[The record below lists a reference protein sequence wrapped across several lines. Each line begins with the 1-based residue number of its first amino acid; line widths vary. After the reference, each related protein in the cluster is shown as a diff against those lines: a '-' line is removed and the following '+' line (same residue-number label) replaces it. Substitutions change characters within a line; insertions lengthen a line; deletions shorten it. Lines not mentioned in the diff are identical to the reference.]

1 MRVYLLRHAKTTD
14 SLKGLHQKDDSSVIP
29 DLVWGVDFSNLKYEK
44 VYSSPLLRARQT
56 AELLF
61 NTFEVVDF
69 IHEAKS
75 PRLLYGKPKEF
86 GRKFWDKHLS
96 EFSRDSDWKFD
107 GGESFNEVV
116 TRAQKFKKFLKNRNH
131 KSVIVVGHGTFFRH
145 FIGINFFGKD
155 YDYSKYKKWLWPM
168 EWGNLEVKKIRI

>member
-14 SLKGLHQKDDSSVIP
+14 TLEGLCQKDNSPIIP
-29 DLVWGVDFSNLKYEK
+29 DLVGEVNFSDLKYEK

-61 NTFEVVDF
+61 HTFEVVDF
-69 IHEAKS
+69 IYEVRF

-86 GRKFWDKHLS
+86 GRKFWDKHFP
-96 EFSRDSDWKFD
+96 EFSKDTNWTYDNS
-107 GGESFNEVV
+107 ESFNEIVA
-116 TRAQKFKKFLKNRNH
+116 RAQKFREFLKERRH
-131 KSVIVVGHGTFFRH
+131 ESVLVVGHGAFFRH
-145 FIGINFFGKD
+145 FIGVNMFGRD

-168 EWGNLEVKKIRI
+168 EWENLEMKEIKI